1 MLSKDDIIRELSAN
15 SVLFELI
22 EHAAASTVEAQTE
35 ALASSL
41 PGHVIKNLFLKVSCA
56 CALCGPSREE
66 GHHRPQR
73 VFMHA
78 WQMRMHAQAVP
89 CMPVHM
95 FSASPNSV

>member
-78 WQMRMHAQAVP
+78 WHVANAHACPGRPMHAHPFVRSIP
-89 CMPVHM
+89 
-95 FSASPNSV
+95 

>member
-73 VFMHA
+73 VC
-78 WQMRMHAQAVP
+78 MHAQAVP
-89 CMPVHM
+89 CMPIHM
-95 FSASPNSV
+95 FSASPNSVRRLLAG